1 MADDLDVATRCA
13 RTVALLHP
21 TSIHRAPIGM
31 YYLYEDRHIRL
42 QVSDQAGLDDFGV
55 WASARGGDWTTMLLW
70 SPYVAESERPQVFLP
85 GDWIPYLRALAVCR
99 SRELLDWRA
108 AHWIPGAS
116 REAAREMAGSLAESP
131 AVPRQGRRVP
141 ARVGDYMRTID
152 PIDLAL
158 TITNG
163 H

>member
-1 MADDLDVATRCA
+1 MTDDLDVAIRCA

-21 TSIHRAPIGM
+21 TVIRRAPIGR
-31 YYLYEDRHIRL
+31 YFHYEDSHIRL
-42 QVSDQAGLDDFGV
+42 RVSDQVGLDDFAV
-55 WASARGGDWTTMLLW
+55 WVPARGDDWATVLLW
-70 SPYVAESERPQVFLP
+70 SPYVAESGQPQVFVP
-85 GDWIPYLRALAVCR
+85 GDWIPYLRTLAVCR